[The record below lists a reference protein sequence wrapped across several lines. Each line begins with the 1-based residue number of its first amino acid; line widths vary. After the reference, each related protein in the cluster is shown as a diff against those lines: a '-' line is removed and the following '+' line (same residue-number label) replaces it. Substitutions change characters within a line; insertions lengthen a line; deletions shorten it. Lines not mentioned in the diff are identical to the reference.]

1 MLKILA
7 IGDIVGQRSVAY
19 MQKKLWGLRTSLG
32 ADFVVCNGENATEI
46 HGINAHDAQ
55 ALLDCGVD
63 ILTLGNHA
71 FGQRDIYAF
80 LDDRTEEIIRPANYP
95 AMCPGVGYAIKNV
108 QGSRLL
114 CINASGTA
122 FLDELDNPFH
132 TVDHILGREK
142 GNYDMALL
150 DFHAEA
156 TSEKMAIGRY
166 FDGKIQVIFGT
177 HTHVV
182 TADEQ
187 VLPQGTGYITDIGMT
202 GPHNGVI
209 GTQADAVIYKMR
221 THMPARFKVADGEI
235 TGHGALFTI
244 DEGAGYKCVKVERIT
259 F

>member
-7 IGDIVGQRSVAY
+7 IGDVVGQRSITY
-19 MQKKLWGLRTSLG
+19 LQKKLWGLRSSLG

-46 HGINAHDAQ
+46 HGITSRDAQ
-55 ALLDCGVD
+55 ALLDCGID
-63 ILTLGNHA
+63 LLTLGNHA
-71 FGQRDIYAF
+71 FGQRDIYPF
-80 LDDRTEEIIRPANYP
+80 LDDHPSEIIRPANYP
-95 AMCPGVGYAIKNV
+95 PLCPGMGYAVKMAKGCRI
-108 QGSRLL
+108 L

-132 TVDHILGREK
+132 TVDKILDREK
-142 GNYDMALL
+142 GNYDVALL

-156 TSEKMAIGRY
+156 TSEKIAMGRY
-166 FDGKIQVIFGT
+166 FDGKIHVVFGT

-187 VLPQGTGYITDIGMT
+187 VLPRGTGYITDIGMT

-209 GTQADAVIYKMR
+209 GTDAEAVIYKMR

-235 TGHGALFTI
+235 QGHGALFTL
-244 DEGAGYKCVKVERIT
+244 DENAGYKCVKVERIV